1 MLMKIQLHKLTTEK
15 RNPLTMDIDIVST
28 DQMVRLINNEDKKVA
43 YAVEKEIP
51 NIARAI
57 DLIVDRL
64 GNGGRLIY
72 MGAGT
77 SGRLGILDASEC
89 PPTFGVSH
97 ELVQGLIA
105 GGHKAILKAVENI
118 EDSTEEGMKDLKEI
132 DFTNKDVLVGIAA
145 SGRTPYVLGGLE
157 YARSIGAITIGVT
170 NNSLAEMRNY
180 VDICIAVEVGGEVVT
195 GSTRMK
201 AGTAQKMVLNML
213 STGTMIKLGKVYENL
228 MVDVEPTNLKL
239 VERSKRIVMEATG
252 VEEDVATEYLEDTDY
267 DVKLSILMIKGG
279 LDKNTA
285 KDLLHKTKGH
295 IRKALELI

>member
-1 MLMKIQLHKLTTEK
+1 MKIQLHKLTTEK

-28 DQMVRLINNEDKKVA
+28 EQMVRLINNEDKKVA

-239 VERSKRIVMEATG
+239 VERSKRIVMEAAG
-252 VEEDVATEYLEDTDY
+252 VEEDVATEYLKDTDY

>member
-1 MLMKIQLHKLTTEK
+1 MKIQLHKLTTEK

-28 DQMVRLINNEDKKVA
+28 EQMVRLINNEDKKVA

>member
-1 MLMKIQLHKLTTEK
+1 MKIQLHKLTTEK

>member
-1 MLMKIQLHKLTTEK
+1 MKIQLDRLTTEK
-15 RNPLTMDIDIVST
+15 RNPRTMDIDLVST
-28 DQMVRLINNEDKKVA
+28 EEMIRLINDEDKKVA
-43 YAVEKEIP
+43 YAVEKEIS
-51 NIARAI
+51 NIAKAI

-64 GNGGRLIY
+64 KNGGRLIY

-105 GGHKAILKAVENI
+105 GGNQAILKAVENI
-118 EDSTEEGMKDLKEI
+118 EDSKEEGAKDLKKI
-132 DFTNKDVLVGIAA
+132 DFTYRDILVGIAA

-157 YARSIGAITIGVT
+157 YARSIGAKTIGVT
-170 NNSLAEMRNY
+170 NNSQAEMYDY

-239 VERSKRIVMEATG
+239 IERSKRIIMEATG
-252 VEEDVATEYLEDTDY
+252 VEEDTAIKYLEETDY
-267 DVKLSILMIKGG
+267 DVKLSILMIKGEI
-279 LDKNTA
+279 DRDTA
-285 KDLLHKTKGH
+285 KELLNKTDGH
-295 IRKALELI
+295 IRKALEMI